1 MKKILLVEDEPIDS
15 IDLRKILTQKGYN
28 IVDRVATGEN
38 AINSFNEFNPDLI
51 IMDIHLKGKM
61 TGYDTA
67 KELIQFSNPKF
78 IFIASSEDYE
88 EYLKGTGIDYVY
100 LKKPFTEGHLLNL
113 LKQFTKGEK

>member
-1 MKKILLVEDEPIDS
+1 MKKILLVEDEPIDL
-15 IDLRKILTQKGYN
+15 IDLRKILTRRGYN

-38 AINSFNEFNPDLI
+38 AINSFNEYKPDYI
-51 IMDIHLKGKM
+51 ILDIHLKGKM

-78 IFIASSEDYE
+78 IFLASNEGYE

-100 LKKPFTEGHLLNL
+100 LKKPFTEDQLLNL
-113 LKQFTKGEK
+113 LNHFSRGEK